1 LFSIHTC
8 VLTLFSKKVTLFS
21 SKCELAVTNERNSAN
36 KDSCSSLNT
45 PATAR
50 IKSPL
55 QSLAV
60 LTVFG
65 YKQNNKQLKNDI
77 L

>member
-1 LFSIHTC
+1 
-8 VLTLFSKKVTLFS
+8 
-21 SKCELAVTNERNSAN
+21 VTNERNSAN